1 MMMFPVTIVVMMA
14 TVCATLGLEGR
25 LHLYKIRSEAVEHLL
40 DDMVGPNAKN
50 LVSNFSRQMPIS
62 QMPRKAHKLI
72 GIFVPDFDNKL
83 RSGPNL

>member
-14 TVCATLGLEGR
+14 TVRATLGLEGR

-40 DDMVGPNAKN
+40 DNMVRANAKN